1 MEAVAL
7 VALVLGFL
15 PVALVT
21 LVVVTGVVIVALLVG
36 LLWLL
41 EQPPSAWLFALSLA
55 FNAVVL
61 IPLWIVSWL
70 AAHYRPNQWEQAET
84 HVLVFSAV
92 FVLPTILFYA
102 MWQRAR
108 GRSARSP

>member
-15 PVALVT
+15 PAALVAL
-21 LVVVTGVVIVALLVG
+21 LIVTGVVIVALLVG

-61 IPLWIVSWL
+61 LPLWLVSWL
-70 AAHYRPNQWEQAET
+70 AAQYRPDQWDQAET
-84 HVLVFSAV
+84 HDLVFLAV
-92 FVLPTILFYA
+92 FVLPTIFFYA
-102 MWQRAR
+102 LWQRALR
-108 GRSARSP
+108 RSEP